1 LIGAEGT
8 KTPGGVW
15 FRGDPAGA
23 CAEEARRNT
32 HEPLVPRA
40 EINRQ
45 SLTKTKRKTGGVEMA
60 GRFDGKVA
68 FVTGGSRGIGKGIV
82 ELFAEEGAKVAFIDL
97 NEEALSQTTS
107 ELKEKGYEVYSKVA
121 NVTDAEQVESA
132 VKEVYETFGS
142 VDVLVNNAGVIRDN
156 LLFKMTDSDWQTVMD
171 VHLKGS
177 FNAARAVQKYMVEQ
191 KYGRIINI
199 SSTSALGNR
208 GQANYAA
215 AKAGLQGFTKTL
227 AIELGKY
234 GITANSVAPGFIETE
249 MTKETAARI
258 GIPFEHL
265 IQASVANIPVGRSG
279 KPADIANAVAF
290 FADERSSFVNGQVIY
305 VAGGPKC

>member
-1 LIGAEGT
+1 MT
-8 KTPGGVW
+8 
-15 FRGDPAGA
+15 
-23 CAEEARRNT
+23 
-32 HEPLVPRA
+32 
-40 EINRQ
+40 
-45 SLTKTKRKTGGVEMA
+45 
-60 GRFDGKVA
+60 GRFTGRVA
-68 FVTGGSRGIGKGIV
+68 LVTGGSRGIGKGIV
-82 ELFAEEGAKVAFIDL
+82 DLFAQEGAKVAFIDL
-97 NEEALSQTTS
+97 NEAALSETTS
-107 ELKEKGYEVYSKVA
+107 ELKENGYEVYSKVA
-121 NVTDAEQVESA
+121 NVVDAEQVEST
-132 VKEVYETFGS
+132 VKEVYEEFGS
-142 VDVLVNNAGVIRDN
+142 IDILVNNAGVIRDN

-249 MTKETAARI
+249 MTKETAASI
-258 GIPFEHL
+258 GISFEQL
-265 IQASVANIPVGRSG
+265 IQASVAAIPVGRTG
-279 KPADIANAVAF
+279 KPGDIANAVAF
-290 FADERSSFVNGQVIY
+290 FADEKSSFVNGQVIY
-305 VAGGPKC
+305 VAGGPIN

>member
-1 LIGAEGT
+1 MT
-8 KTPGGVW
+8 
-15 FRGDPAGA
+15 
-23 CAEEARRNT
+23 
-32 HEPLVPRA
+32 
-40 EINRQ
+40 
-45 SLTKTKRKTGGVEMA
+45 

-97 NEEALSQTTS
+97 NEEALHETTS
-107 ELKEKGYEVYSKVA
+107 ALREKGYEVYSKVA
-121 NVTDAEQVESA
+121 NVVEAEQVETV
-132 VKEVYETFGS
+132 VKEVFEIFGS
-142 VDVLVNNAGVIRDN
+142 VDILVNNAGVIRDN
-156 LLFKMTDSDWQTVMD
+156 MLFKMTDSDWQMVMD

-177 FNAARAVQKYMVEQ
+177 FNATRAVQKYMVEK

-215 AKAGLQGFTKTL
+215 AKAGLQGFTKTV

-249 MTKETAARI
+249 MTMATAERI
-258 GIPFEHL
+258 GIPFETL
-265 IQASVANIPVGRSG
+265 VEASVSQIPVGRSG

-290 FADERSSFVNGQVIY
+290 FADEKSSFINGQVIY

>member
-1 LIGAEGT
+1 
-8 KTPGGVW
+8 
-15 FRGDPAGA
+15 
-23 CAEEARRNT
+23 
-32 HEPLVPRA
+32 
-40 EINRQ
+40 
-45 SLTKTKRKTGGVEMA
+45 MA
-60 GRFDGKVA
+60 GRFAGRVA

-82 ELFAEEGAKVAFIDL
+82 ELFASEGAKVAIIDL
-97 NEEALSQTTS
+97 NEEALSETAN
-107 ELKEKGYEVYSKVA
+107 EFREKGYEVYTKVA
-121 NVTDAEQVESA
+121 NVVDAEQVEA
-132 VKEVYETFGS
+132 AAKEVHDTFGS
-142 VDVLVNNAGVIRDN
+142 IDILVNNAGVIRDN

-177 FNAARAVQKYMVEQ
+177 FNAARAAQKYMVEQ

-227 AIELGKY
+227 AIELGRY
-234 GITANSVAPGFIETE
+234 GITANSVAPGFIETD

-258 GIPFEHL
+258 GISFEQL
-265 IQASVANIPVGRSG
+265 IQASVSNIPVGRSG
-279 KPADIANAVAF
+279 KPEDIANAVAF
-290 FADERSSFVNGQVIY
+290 FADEKSSFVSGQVIY

>member
-1 LIGAEGT
+1 M
-8 KTPGGVW
+8 
-15 FRGDPAGA
+15 
-23 CAEEARRNT
+23 ARRF
-32 HEPLVPRA
+32 E
-40 EINRQ
+40 
-45 SLTKTKRKTGGVEMA
+45 
-60 GRFDGKVA
+60 GRVA

-82 ELFAEEGAKVAFIDL
+82 QLFAEEGAKVAFIDL
-97 NEEALSQTTS
+97 NEEALAETTN
-107 ELKEKGYEVYSKVA
+107 ELRENGYDVYSKVA
-121 NVTDAEQVESA
+121 NVTDSEQVEQA
-132 VKEVYETFGS
+132 MKEVHDTFGS
-142 VDVLVNNAGVIRDN
+142 VDILVNNAGVIRDN

-177 FNAARAVQKYMVEQ
+177 FNAAKAAQKYMVEQ

-227 AIELGKY
+227 AIELGRY

-258 GIPFEHL
+258 GISFDDL
-265 IQASVANIPVGRSG
+265 IKHSVAGIPVGRSG

-290 FADERSSFVNGQVIY
+290 FADEKSSFVNGQVIY
-305 VAGGPKC
+305 VAGGPKN

>member
-1 LIGAEGT
+1 M
-8 KTPGGVW
+8 
-15 FRGDPAGA
+15 
-23 CAEEARRNT
+23 
-32 HEPLVPRA
+32 
-40 EINRQ
+40 
-45 SLTKTKRKTGGVEMA
+45 TGKFA
-60 GRFDGKVA
+60 GRVA

-97 NEEALSQTTS
+97 NEEALNATTN
-107 ELKEKGYEVYSKVA
+107 ELKEKGYEVYSKIA
-121 NVTDAEQVESA
+121 NVMDAVQVEGA
-132 VKEVYETFGS
+132 IKEAYEVFGS
-142 VDVLVNNAGVIRDN
+142 IDILVNNAGVIRDN

-177 FNAARAVQKYMVEQ
+177 FNAARAAQKYMVEQ

-227 AIELGKY
+227 AIELGRY

-258 GIPFEHL
+258 GISFEQL
-265 IQASVANIPVGRSG
+265 IQASVAQIPVGRSG

-290 FADERSSFVNGQVIY
+290 FADEKSSFVNGQVIY
-305 VAGGPKC
+305 VAGGPKN